1 MEIIKKIIQI
11 ILTLAIFVL
20 LPAVVF
26 TLITSK
32 TNAIL
37 GIQSFVVL
45 SGSMQPAIPVGG
57 IVYTQ
62 KQASYQKGDIVAFKS
77 GDVNVTHR
85 IVDVKNDGSFQ
96 TKGDA
101 NNASDSKTIPVND
114 IFGKQVFFLP
124 YAGRLIIFLKTP
136 QGFFPLIIF
145 PITVF
150 LVLELWNLKKEIEKQ
165 VEKKFR
171 MKMNQESGI
180 MNYE

>member
-1 MEIIKKIIQI
+1 MKIFKKIIQI

-85 IVDVKNDGSFQ
+85 IVDVENDGSFV
-96 TKGDA
+96 TRGDA
-101 NNASDSKTIPVND
+101 NNASDSKTVAVND
-114 IFGKQVFFLP
+114 ILGKELVFLP
-124 YAGRLIIFLKTP
+124 YVGNMIIFLKTP
-136 QGFFPLIIF
+136 IGFFGSVVF

-150 LVLELWNLKKEIEKQ
+150 IVLELWNLKKEIEKEIERKLQ
-165 VEKKFR
+165 KK
-171 MKMNQESGI
+171 MQIATINE
-180 MNYE
+180 